1 MEVVELNNYELIFR
15 KYGGVT
21 TVVLVIVSVISIA
34 IVINKTRLLYKN
46 ESIYK
51 IQDRSFNNLE
61 ILLKMKEI
69 ELYHNMWVLRF
80 SYLVAPLLG
89 ILGTVLGLMN
99 AFSSIETSQVVVS
112 ASISQALVTTAIGL
126 VLAMI
131 IHFFY
136 SLFTE
141 RIENILDII
150 ELDEKK
156 KERTDI
162 V

>member
-1 MEVVELNNYELIFR
+1 MGVKKMNNYELIFR
-15 KYGGVT
+15 RYGGVT

-136 SLFTE
+136 SLFTK
-141 RIENILDII
+141 RIENILDLI

>member
-1 MEVVELNNYELIFR
+1 MNNYELIFR
-15 KYGGVT
+15 RYGGVT

-99 AFSSIETSQVVVS
+99 AFSSIETSQVAVS

-150 ELDEKK
+150 ELNEKK
-156 KERTDI
+156 KEELI
-162 V
+162 

>member
-1 MEVVELNNYELIFR
+1 MGVKKMNNYELIFR
-15 KYGGVT
+15 RYGGVT

-126 VLAMI
+126 VLDRK
-131 IHFFY
+131 
-136 SLFTE
+136 S
-141 RIENILDII
+141 
-150 ELDEKK
+150 
-156 KERTDI
+156 
-162 V
+162 VV

>member
-1 MEVVELNNYELIFR
+1 MGVKKMNNYELIFR
-15 KYGGVT
+15 RYGGVT

-150 ELDEKK
+150 ELNEKK
-156 KERTDI
+156 KEELI
-162 V
+162 

>member
-1 MEVVELNNYELIFR
+1 MGVKKMNNYELIFR
-15 KYGGVT
+15 RYGGVT

-150 ELDEKK
+150 ELEEKK